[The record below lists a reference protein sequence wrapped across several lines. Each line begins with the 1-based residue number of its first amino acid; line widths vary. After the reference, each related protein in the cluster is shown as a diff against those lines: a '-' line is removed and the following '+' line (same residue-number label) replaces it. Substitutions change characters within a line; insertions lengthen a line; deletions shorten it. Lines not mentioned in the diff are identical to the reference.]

1 MAKKYDVVVVGGALA
16 GLMAAKTAA
25 ENGLEVALLEM
36 KTEIASVSRTCSQM
50 FLPLKEEYLGEKM
63 SFSGKNGHFC
73 FLRNGLSF
81 KYNGPYRNIYASEI
95 WSLGGQSLKFGIAAE
110 RKKLGDQGRISAVTD
125 KAILLGGLLQQ
136 AVENGVQVFAGTA
149 ATDVKKEGNSVKVMT
164 NKGTFEGTFVIAADG
179 ANSRMVQRLGLN
191 KDRIFYS
198 TMSVIQSYTKGLK
211 VPVEDTVFYICAQV
225 QGAPTICAMIPR
237 AYEGEHSVVFIT
249 LNPKVDLQKFAS
261 FVMKESKLAPWF
273 NGVEFK
279 PTISSV
285 GNMYS
290 TILDPI
296 KDNVLMVGDTI
307 WCQESENTG
316 ALLSGGKAAIA
327 VKLALLNDKP
337 NREGVQEYADWW
349 KQAFVDRYPRDLI
362 MKNYILG
369 AVMSNE
375 DMDYLF
381 SLMNDVMPASIF
393 PYILPAHLGEAVGKV
408 VPILQKDRP
417 DILGK
422 LGRMAQEPVEQILAP
437 HRDESM
443 ANR

>member
-1 MAKKYDVVVVGGALA
+1 M
-16 GLMAAKTAA
+16 
-25 ENGLEVALLEM
+25 
-36 KTEIASVSRTCSQM
+36 
-50 FLPLKEEYLGEKM
+50 
-63 SFSGKNGHFC
+63 
-73 FLRNGLSF
+73 
-81 KYNGPYRNIYASEI
+81 
-95 WSLGGQSLKFGIAAE
+95 
-110 RKKLGDQGRISAVTD
+110 
-125 KAILLGGLLQQ
+125 
-136 AVENGVQVFAGTA
+136 
-149 ATDVKKEGNSVKVMT
+149 
-164 NKGTFEGTFVIAADG
+164 
-179 ANSRMVQRLGLN
+179 
-191 KDRIFYS
+191 
-198 TMSVIQSYTKGLK
+198 
-211 VPVEDTVFYICAQV
+211 
-225 QGAPTICAMIPR
+225 
-237 AYEGEHSVVFIT
+237 VFIT
-249 LNPKVDLQKFAS
+249 LNPKVDLKKFAG
-261 FVMKESKLAPWF
+261 FVMKESKLASWF
-273 NGVEFK
+273 KGVEFK
-279 PTISSV
+279 PTIASV

-393 PYILPAHLGEAVGKV
+393 PYVLPAHLGEAVGKV

-422 LGRMAQEPVEQILAP
+422 LGRMAQEPVEQLLAP